1 MSAKDEARTLLARL
15 VIAYNEKDRAA
26 LERLY
31 SPSIKVWSALGV
43 ETEGIAAAL
52 DHVDELF
59 VKLPDETMSADTAIT
74 NGDTLV
80 VEMTSRG
87 SDGSGQPYEIRFTEV
102 FEIDGGQITEI
113 RTYLDPEDVAAISL

>member
-1 MSAKDEARTLLARL
+1 LSGRDEARTLLARL
-15 VIAYNEKDRAA
+15 VTAYNEKDRVA

-31 SPSIKVWSALGV
+31 APSIRVWSALGV
-43 ETEGIAAAL
+43 ETEGKAAAL

-59 VKLPDETMSADTAIT
+59 AKLPDETMSAETVIT

-102 FEIDGGQITEI
+102 LEIDGGEITEI
-113 RTYLDPEDVAAISL
+113 RTYLDPEDVAAISH